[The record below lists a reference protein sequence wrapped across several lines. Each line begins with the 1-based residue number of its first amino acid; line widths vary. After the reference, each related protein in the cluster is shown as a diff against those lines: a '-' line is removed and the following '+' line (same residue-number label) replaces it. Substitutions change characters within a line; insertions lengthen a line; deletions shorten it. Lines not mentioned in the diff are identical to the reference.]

1 MWSKI
6 KDLFK
11 SLKTKSS
18 DGYDEKYMK
27 IKLIQMISYL
37 YKTLNK
43 TIFLGLLFMKIIR
56 IIHLYN
62 DII

>member
-11 SLKTKSS
+11 SIKTKSS

-43 TIFLGLLFMKIIR
+43 TNFLGLLFMKIIR

>member
-11 SLKTKSS
+11 SIKTKSL

-43 TIFLGLLFMKIIR
+43 TNFLGLLFMKIIR

>member
-11 SLKTKSS
+11 SIKTKSS

-43 TIFLGLLFMKIIR
+43 TIFLRAIVHENNKNYPLI
-56 IIHLYN
+56 
-62 DII
+62 

>member
-11 SLKTKSS
+11 SIKTKSS

-43 TIFLGLLFMKIIR
+43 TIF
-56 IIHLYN
+56 
-62 DII
+62 

>member
-18 DGYDEKYMK
+18 DGYDEKYTK